1 MTTMWTEMLGAE
13 TRFYDV
19 NGIRTRVITAGSGP
33 ALLLL
38 HGSGGHAE
46 AFSRNI
52 MPLAE
57 RFQVIAMDYLGSG
70 LTEYPRH
77 LPTLRDRADHIVGL
91 LDAMG
96 IDQACIAG
104 ESFGGTQ
111 SFAAVKAHPHRFT
124 KLIAIVGGIYAA
136 QADQASFDQ
145 YEKAMTSMVE
155 KQRAFLATPSRE
167 TVRQRLAW
175 LFHKPER
182 DITEELV
189 DVRWA
194 FYQRDDVRRA
204 LDDLCNMVEF
214 DVQARA
220 KGLTPEQRDDTFRP
234 MTADDLAAIKHPT
247 LFIWTD
253 HNPSFSAATA
263 KLAAGHVPGAQFVV
277 MHDCAHWPQWEKPEE
292 FNELIAQ
299 FMDGSIT
306 AEQDELQQQA
316 LIDG

>member
-1 MTTMWTEMLGAE
+1 MTTMWTEMLGTE
-13 TRFYDV
+13 TKFYDV

-52 MPLAE
+52 VPLAE
-57 RFQVIAMDYLGSG
+57 HFQVIAMDYLGSG
-70 LTEYPRH
+70 LTDYPDH
-77 LPTLRDRADHIVGL
+77 LPTLKERADHIVGL

-96 IDQACIAG
+96 IEKACILG

-111 SFAAVKAHPHRFT
+111 SFAAIKEHPDRFT
-124 KLIAIVGGIYAA
+124 KLIAVVGGIFAA
-136 QADQASFDQ
+136 QADQASFEQ
-145 YEKAMTSMVE
+145 FENAMTSMVE
-155 KQRAFLATPSRE
+155 RQRAFLANPSRE

-189 DVRWA
+189 DTRWA

-214 DVQARA
+214 DVQARSS
-220 KGLTPEQRDDTFRP
+220 GLKPEERSDTFRP
-234 MTADDLAAIKHPT
+234 MTSEDLAAITHPT

-263 KLAAGHVPGAQFVV
+263 KLAASHVPNADFVV
-277 MHDCAHWPQWEKPEE
+277 MNDCAHWPQWEKPEE
-292 FNELIAQ
+292 FNRLVTQ
-299 FMDGSIT
+299 FMHTPET
-306 AEQDELQQQA
+306 A
-316 LIDG
+316 